1 MTIMIK
7 NKVSVVL
14 LAITSL
20 VCSTGALA
28 ENSNVSSAD
37 TLSLSL
43 DDCIEIALDK
53 NPTIKV
59 ADMEIQRV
67 DYSKKEVLG
76 QLFPDISFGG
86 TYSRTLAK
94 QTMYMNFDG
103 FGAMGGGGAAEGDG
117 EADATT
123 RASSGK
129 DNGIKVGLDN
139 SYQVGFSAS
148 MPLIAPQ
155 LWKSISLSNAQIMQ
169 NMENARSSRLSLINQ
184 VQNAYYTLLLA
195 KDSYLVVKQNYDNAV
210 FTASTV
216 EGKYKVGAASEYE
229 LLRAKV
235 QVKNVE
241 PELLQSE
248 IAIKQATLQ
257 LKVLM
262 GIDVEVPVVV
272 KSQLSDYQKTMY
284 EDVLKID
291 RNLSGNS
298 DLRAL
303 DLQTDYLKKAVKVQ
317 QMSWSP
323 TLALSANYHW
333 TTMNNG
339 APFKNLQWN
348 PYSSIGLTL
357 SIPLFQ
363 GGQRHYKIKQA
374 QVAVNE
380 MGFQR
385 ENLER
390 SLRMQVDL
398 QIDNINKHVKQIDT
412 NAAGMQEAEK
422 AHSIMQKSY
431 QIGAASFLD
440 LRDAELA
447 LTAAKLAYYQ
457 AIYNYLVANSDLQ
470 LLLGNADINKYQ
482 PSYKN

>member
-1 MTIMIK
+1 
-7 NKVSVVL
+7 SVVL
-14 LAITSL
+14 PAIMSL
-20 VCSTGALA
+20 FLSNSALA
-28 ENSNVSSAD
+28 QNNVTVAAAD
-37 TLSLSL
+37 TLLLSL
-43 DDCIEIALDK
+43 DECIEIALDK
-53 NPTIKV
+53 SPTVKV
-59 ADMEIQRV
+59 ADMEIKRV
-67 DYSKKEVLG
+67 DYSKKEVIG
-76 QLFPDISFGG
+76 QLFPDISFAAN
-86 TYSRTLAK
+86 YSRTLAK

-103 FGAMGGGGAAEGDG
+103 FGAMGGGGDLPGGEGEEDAA
-117 EADATT
+117 T
-123 RASSGK
+123 RASSNNK
-129 DNGIKVGLDN
+129 NNGIKVGLDN

-169 NMENARSSRLSLINQ
+169 NVESARSSRLSLINK

-195 KDSYLVVKQNYDNAV
+195 KDSYLVVKQNYENAV
-210 FTASTV
+210 FTATTV
-216 EGKYKVGAASEYE
+216 EGKYKEGAASEYE

-262 GIDVEVPVVV
+262 GIDVEVPVAV

-284 EDVLKID
+284 EDVLNID

-303 DLQTDYLKKAVKVQ
+303 DLQTEYLKKAVAVQ
-317 QMSWSP
+317 KLSFSP
-323 TLALSANYHW
+323 TLALTANYHW

-339 APFKNLQWN
+339 NPFKNLQWN
-348 PYSSIGLTL
+348 PYSSVGLAL
-357 SIPLFQ
+357 SIPIFQ
-363 GGQRHYKIKQA
+363 GGQRVHKIKQA

-380 MGFQR
+380 MSYQR
-385 ENLER
+385 DNLER
-390 SLRMQVDL
+390 SLRMQVEL
-398 QIDNINKHVKQIDT
+398 QIDNITKHVKQIDT

-422 AHSIMQKSY
+422 AHSIMQMSY
-431 QIGAASFLD
+431 KIGAASFLD

-447 LTAAKLAYYQ
+447 LTAARLAYYQ